1 MAWVHQISVSDGGV
15 PKLPV
20 ARAMVTAL
28 GVLGDR
34 QRNTGVHGGPERAL
48 CLYSLEVIE
57 ALRAEGHTI
66 YPGAAGEN
74 ITIAGLD
81 WAQVVPG
88 VRLAIGPEVVAEV
101 SSYAGPCQQQ
111 TGWFTDGDFT
121 RLSQKRNPGQSRVYA
136 RILEEG
142 VVSTGDEVSLL
153 T

>member
-1 MAWVHQISVSDGGV
+1 MATVHQINLSDGGV

-20 ARAMVTAL
+20 DRVMVTAL

-34 QRNTGVHGGPERAL
+34 QRNTQVHGGPERAL
-48 CLYSLEVIE
+48 CLFSLEVIE
-57 ALRAEGHTI
+57 ALRAEGHSI

-74 ITIAGLD
+74 ITITGLD
-81 WAQVVPG
+81 WNQVIPG
-88 VRLAIGPEVVAEV
+88 VRLAIGPEVVAKV
-101 SSYAGPCQQQ
+101 ASYTAPCQQQ
-111 TGWFTDGDFT
+111 ARWFTDGDFT
-121 RLSQKRNPGQSRVYA
+121 RLSQSRNPGRSRVYA